1 MNQKWGHAAISSLVH
16 SQMHPA
22 RRGRTRQSP
31 DLTLLA
37 NRPTQARVHARTT
50 SSNICLPCT
59 QLMRRHRVRNARNAA
74 AARTLTLAHRSA
86 SPASAG
92 PRTVS
97 AAGVAPKRRYSGSFF
112 PSGAAPRRA
121 TWHAGIPRGRPPAL
135 ASARGAHAQV
145 GSGREARRRR
155 PASPATREVRH
166 RPGGNASR
174 RARAILGCGC
184 SGAGSAARRARC
196 SQCSVR

>member
-74 AARTLTLAHRSA
+74 AARTLTLAHRIA

-97 AAGVAPKRRYSGSFF
+97 AVGVAPAPPPSAGTPGSFSR
-112 PSGAAPRRA
+112 PAPRRA
-121 TWHAGIPRGRPPAL
+121 APLGTRGYPA
-135 ASARGAHAQV
+135 V
-145 GSGREARRRR
+145 ARRRLPR
-155 PASPATREVRH
+155 RGARTH
-166 RPGGNASR
+166 R
-174 RARAILGCGC
+174 
-184 SGAGSAARRARC
+184 
-196 SQCSVR
+196 